1 MGRST
6 EFYRNNE
13 EGREKR
19 LKYQRAY
26 NKRADVRKRRNKTK
40 RDRRKM
46 IRLGHDV
53 DGKDVAHTPN
63 GLRVKSRST
72 NRGSK
77 SDQPGDRRARA
88 TGRKRKK

>member
-6 EFYRNNE
+6 EFYRTSE
-13 EGREKR
+13 EGRQKR
-19 LKYQRAY
+19 LRYQRAY
-26 NKRADVRKRRNKTK
+26 NKRADVRKRRNQSK

-53 DGKDVAHTPN
+53 DGKDVAHTKN
-63 GLRVKSRST
+63 GLTVKSKRA

-77 SDQPGDRRARA
+77 SDSPGDRRARA
-88 TGRKRKK
+88 KGRKVKK